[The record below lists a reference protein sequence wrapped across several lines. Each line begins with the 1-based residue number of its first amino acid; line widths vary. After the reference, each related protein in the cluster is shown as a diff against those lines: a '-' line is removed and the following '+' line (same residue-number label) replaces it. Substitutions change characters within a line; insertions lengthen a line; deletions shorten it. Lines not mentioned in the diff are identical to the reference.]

1 MTTVIDDVAL
11 QEELARA
18 PLSRKVLRRMLK
30 FLAPYKWAIA
40 LVLVLESVFVLC
52 ALAGPRLVR
61 IGIDDYIVKGD
72 IAGLAVIAGLYVLI
86 SLIRWLSAR
95 YQVRLGSSRGQRVLN
110 DLRNAVFTHV
120 QELSMKYFDKTKAG
134 RIIARAD
141 RDIESLEEVVSWGLV
156 EFTSCIMLLTG
167 AAIFMCLSS
176 VKLFLAIVVTMPAL
190 TVASILF
197 HKYGLIAYRRTR
209 ESISRITANLAENI
223 NGVRVV
229 QAFVREA
236 RNAMTFRKLNDQYIR
251 NMMGASRVWN
261 SYFPFID
268 MMFATAT
275 GIILLYGASLIV
287 QGELTIGVLPEF
299 MLLLGLFFWPLEGL
313 TWLYNSALSATAAS
327 ERIFQLLDT
336 EPEVKDRVGARPIPK
351 IKGKVEFESVYFSY
365 DVDGKHDWVLKDI
378 SFVAAA
384 GQTIALVG
392 LTGGGKSSTVALI
405 PRFYEAQKG
414 RVSIDGFDVKDVT
427 LESLHEQMGIVLQ
440 ESFLFTGTVMEN
452 LRFANPDVSEEQVV
466 QAAKALGAH
475 ESITK
480 LSDGYQTEVHERG
493 AGLSQGERQ
502 LICFTRAFIAD
513 PRILILDEATS
524 SVDTIIEQTLQEA
537 MGRLMRS
544 RTSFVVAHR
553 LSTVRHA
560 DLVLVIGDGLIK
572 ERGTH
577 QELLALG
584 GEYAKLYHEYMR
596 DLG

>member
-1 MTTVIDDVAL
+1 MTTAIDDIAL

-18 PLSRKVLRRMLK
+18 PLSKKVLRRMLR
-30 FLAPYKWAIA
+30 FLAPYKWAIVV
-40 LVLVLESVFVLC
+40 VLLMELAFTLC

-72 IAGLAVIAGLYVLI
+72 IVGLAVIAGLYILI
-86 SLIRWLSAR
+86 SLIRWQFA
-95 YQVRLGSSRGQRVLN
+95 QHQIRLGSSRGQRVLN

-141 RDIESLEEVVSWGLV
+141 RDIESLEEIVTWGLV
-156 EFTSCIMLLTG
+156 EFTSSILLLIGVT
-167 AAIFMCLSS
+167 ILMCHSS
-176 VKLFLAIVVTMPAL
+176 AKLFLAIVVTMPPL
-190 TVASILF
+190 IVASILF

-223 NGVRVV
+223 SGVRVV
-229 QAFVREA
+229 QAFVRET
-236 RNAMTFRKLNDQYIR
+236 RNALTFRKLNDRYIR

-299 MLLLGLFFWPLEGL
+299 MLLLGMFFWPLEAL
-313 TWLYNSALSATAAS
+313 TWLYNSALSATAAA
-327 ERIFQLLDT
+327 ERIFQLLDS
-336 EPEVKDRVGARPIPK
+336 EPEVKDREYARPIPK
-351 IKGKVEFESVYFSY
+351 IKGEVEFENVYFSY
-365 DVDGKHDWVLKDI
+365 DVDGKQEWVLKDI
-378 SFVAAA
+378 SFTAEA
-384 GQTIALVG
+384 GRTIALVG
-392 LTGGGKSSTVALI
+392 PTGGGKSSTVALI

-427 LESLHEQMGIVLQ
+427 LHSLHEQMGIVLQ
-440 ESFLFTGTVMEN
+440 DSFLFTGTVMEN
-452 LRFANPDVSEEQVV
+452 LRFANPDVSEEQVIE
-466 QAAKALGAH
+466 AAKALGAH
-475 ESITK
+475 DPIMK
-480 LSDGYQTEVHERG
+480 LADGYQTQVHERG
-493 AGLSQGERQ
+493 EGLSQGERQ

-524 SVDTIIEQTLQEA
+524 SVDTMIEQTLQEA
-537 MGRLMRS
+537 MGRLMRG

-560 DLVLVIGDGLIK
+560 DMVLVIGDGAIK

-577 QELLALG
+577 QELLAMG

-596 DLG
+596 DLS

>member
-1 MTTVIDDVAL
+1 MTTAIDDIAL

-18 PLSRKVLRRMLK
+18 PLSKKVLRRMLT

-40 LVLVLESVFVLC
+40 LVLVMELLWVSC
-52 ALAGPRLVR
+52 ALIGPKLVR
-61 IGIDDYIVKGD
+61 IGIDDHIVKGD
-72 IAGLAVIAGLYVLI
+72 IACLGVIAALYALT
-86 SLIRWLSAR
+86 SLARWLLALR
-95 YQVRLGSSRGQRVLN
+95 QIKIGSSRGQRVLN

-141 RDIESLEEVVSWGLV
+141 RDIESLEEIVTWGLV
-156 EFTSCIMLLTG
+156 EFSSCILRLTG
-167 AAIFMCLSS
+167 VTVLMCLSS
-176 VKLFLAIVVTMPAL
+176 PRLFLAIVVTMPPLA
-190 TVASILF
+190 VASILF
-197 HKYGLIAYRRTR
+197 HKYGLIEYRRTR

-236 RNAMTFRKLNDQYIR
+236 RNALTFRKLNDRYIR

-275 GIILLYGASLIV
+275 GIILLYGARLIV
-287 QGELTIGVLPEF
+287 RGELTIGVLPEF
-299 MLLLGLFFWPLEGL
+299 MLLLGMFFWPLEGL
-313 TWLYNSALSATAAS
+313 TWLYNSALSATAAA

-336 EPEVKDRVGARPIPK
+336 EPEIKDLKGAEPIPE
-351 IKGKVEFESVYFSY
+351 IKGDVEFENVYFSY
-365 DVDGKHDWVLKDI
+365 DVDGKQEWVLKDI
-378 SFVAAA
+378 SFRAEA

-392 LTGGGKSSTVALI
+392 PTGGGKSSTVALI
-405 PRFYEAQKG
+405 PRFYEVQRG
-414 RVSIDGFDVKDVT
+414 CVTIDGYDIKDVT
-427 LESLHEQMGIVLQ
+427 LKSLHEQMGIVLQ
-440 ESFLFTGTVMEN
+440 DSFLFTGTVMKN
-452 LRFANPDVSEEQVV
+452 LKFANPNVSEQQVV
-466 QAAKALGAH
+466 EAAKALGAH
-475 ESITK
+475 DCIMK
-480 LSDGYQTEVHERG
+480 LSDGYQTQVHERG

-502 LICFTRAFIAD
+502 LICFTRAFIAN

-524 SVDTIIEQTLQEA
+524 SVDTMIEQRLQEA
-537 MGRLMRS
+537 MGRLMRD

-553 LSTVRHA
+553 LSTVRYA
-560 DLVLVIGDGLIK
+560 DLVLVVGDGTIR
-572 ERGTH
+572 EQGTH

-596 DLG
+596 DMG

>member
-1 MTTVIDDVAL
+1 MTTVADEIAL
-11 QEELARA
+11 KEELARA

-30 FLAPYKWAIA
+30 FLAPYKWAII
-40 LVLVLESVFVLC
+40 LVLAMELLWVSC
-52 ALAGPRLVR
+52 MLAGPKLVR
-61 IGIDDYIVKGD
+61 IGIDDHIVKGD
-72 IAGLAVIAGLYVLI
+72 VAGLAIIAGLFALTALF
-86 SLIRWLSAR
+86 RWLLAL
-95 YQVRLGSSRGQRVLN
+95 YQIKLASSRGQRALN
-110 DLRNAVFTHV
+110 DLRNAVFKHV

-141 RDIESLEEVVSWGLV
+141 RDIESLEEMVTWGLV
-156 EFTSCIMLLTG
+156 EFTSCIFCLVGVT
-167 AAIFMCLSS
+167 ICMCYSS
-176 VKLFLAIVVTMPAL
+176 AKLFLAIVVTMPPL
-190 TVASILF
+190 VVASILF
-197 HKYGLIAYRRTR
+197 HKYGLAAYRRTR

-229 QAFVREA
+229 QAFGRES
-236 RNAMTFRKLNDQYIR
+236 RNALTFRKLNDRYVY

-268 MMFATAT
+268 VIFATAT

-287 QGELTIGVLPEF
+287 QGKLTIGVLPEF
-299 MLLLGLFFWPLEGL
+299 MLLLGAFLWPLEGL
-313 TWLYNSALSATAAS
+313 TYLYNGALSATAAA

-336 EPEVKDRVGARPIPK
+336 EPDVRDMEDAIPIPE
-351 IKGKVEFESVYFSY
+351 IKGKVKFENVYFSY
-365 DVDGKHDWVLKDI
+365 DVNGKQEWVLKDI
-378 SFVAAA
+378 SFVAEA

-392 LTGGGKSSTVALI
+392 PTGGGKSSTVALI

-414 RVSIDGFDVKDVT
+414 RVSIDGLDVKDVT

-452 LRFANPDVSEEQVV
+452 LRFANPDVSEEQVIE
-466 QAAKALGAH
+466 AAKALGAH
-475 ESITK
+475 ESIMK
-480 LSDGYQTEVHERG
+480 LSDGYQTKVQERG

-502 LICFTRAFIAD
+502 LICFTRAFIAN

-524 SVDTIIEQTLQEA
+524 SVDTMIEQTLQEA
-537 MGRLMRS
+537 MGRLMQG

-560 DLVLVIGDGLIK
+560 DMVMVIGDGLIK

-577 QELLALG
+577 EELLALG

>member
-1 MTTVIDDVAL
+1 MTTAIDDVAL

-18 PLSRKVLRRMLK
+18 PFSKKVLRRMLG
-30 FLAPYKWAIA
+30 FLAPYKRAIIA
-40 LVLVLESVFVLC
+40 VLVMEVLWVSC
-52 ALAGPRLVR
+52 GLVGPKLVR
-61 IGIDDYIVKGD
+61 IGIDDHIVKGD
-72 IAGLAVIAGLYVLI
+72 VAGLALIAGLYALT
-86 SLIRWLSAR
+86 SLFRWLNAL
-95 YQVRLGSSRGQRVLN
+95 YQIKLASSRGQRALN
-110 DLRNAVFTHV
+110 DMRNAVFTHV

-141 RDIESLEEVVSWGLV
+141 RDIESLDEIVTWGLL
-156 EFTSCIMLLTG
+156 EFTSCILSLVGVT
-167 AAIFMCLSS
+167 IFMCLSS
-176 VKLFLAIVVTMPAL
+176 AKLFLAIVVTMPPL
-190 TVASILF
+190 VVASILF

-313 TWLYNSALSATAAS
+313 TWLYNSALSATAAA

-336 EPEVKDRVGARPIPK
+336 EPEVKDRDNARPIPK
-351 IKGKVEFESVYFSY
+351 IKGKVEFKDVYFTY
-365 DVDGKHDWVLKDI
+365 DVDGKREWILKDI
-378 SFVAAA
+378 SFRAEA

-392 LTGGGKSSTVALI
+392 PTGGGKSSTVALI

-427 LESLHEQMGIVLQ
+427 LNSLHEQMGIVLQ

-475 ESITK
+475 ESIMK

-537 MGRLMRS
+537 MGRLMRG

-577 QELLALG
+577 KELLALG